1 MKLGL
6 EKLLN
11 EPELQRQLKGRRVA
25 YLGHPA
31 SVDRNGRHG
40 LDLLKELGTLSLS
53 SAFGPQ
59 HGMRGEK
66 QDNMIESEHYR
77 DPDTGVIVFSLY
89 SEVRRPTPEM
99 IDSFDVLLVDMQ
111 DVGCRVYTYLTTL
124 LYMME
129 ACAKAGKSLWV
140 LDRPNPAGRPFEGF
154 LLDASME
161 SFVGASRVP
170 LRHGLTLGEMAY
182 FLKSHHKLELDMKV
196 VAMDGYEID
205 AAPGHGWPTGEL
217 PWINPSPNMPTLC
230 TARCYGGTVLLE
242 GTLLSEG
249 RGTTRP
255 LQIFG
260 APGLDSKR
268 IIRELEKRAPR
279 LLESCFVRSCF
290 FEPTFHKFKGQLC
303 EGLQIH
309 VDTDAHYTHSSFQPF
324 RLMMMVFRLLKEY
337 QPELMAWRQ
346 PPYEYETV
354 RLPID
359 LLIGDVRGREWADT
373 KGSRLED
380 LDALLKPHESEWAEL
395 VRPHLLY

>member
-6 EKLLN
+6 EKLLTDSALLRSL
-11 EPELQRQLKGRRVA
+11 EGRRVA

-31 SVDRNGRHG
+31 SVDARGQHG
-40 LDLLKELGTLSLS
+40 LDLLKENGRLTLT

-77 DPDTGVIVFSLY
+77 DPDTGVTVYSLY
-89 SEVRRPTPEM
+89 SEVRRPTQEM
-99 IDSFDVLLVDMQ
+99 IDSFDVVLIDMQ

-129 ACAKAGKSLWV
+129 ACAKSKKALWV

-154 LLDASME
+154 LLDPSME

-170 LRHGLTLGEMAY
+170 LRHGLTLGEMAL
-182 FLKSHHKLELDMKV
+182 FLKAHHKLDLEMKIV
-196 VAMDGYEID
+196 TMEGYDIHG
-205 AAPGHGWPTGEL
+205 APGYGWPTGQI
-217 PWINPSPNMPTLC
+217 PWVNPSPNMPTVD

-249 RGTTRP
+249 RGNTRP
-255 LQIFG
+255 LQVFG
-260 APGLDSKR
+260 APKLDSKK
-268 IIRELEKRAPR
+268 IIRELSARTPK
-279 LLESCFVRSCF
+279 LLDTCLLRSCF
-290 FEPTFHKFKGQLC
+290 FEPTFHKFKGELC

-309 VDTDAHYTHSSFQPF
+309 VDTDGAYNHDAFQPF
-324 RLMMMVFRLLKEY
+324 RLMMMIFRLIKEF
-337 QPELMAWRQ
+337 QPELMNWRQ

-380 LDALLKPHESEWAEL
+380 LDSMLKPQEVEWAEMI
-395 VRPHLLY
+395 RPHLLY

>member
-6 EKLLN
+6 EKLLTDSKLMS
-11 EPELQRQLKGRRVA
+11 ELAGRRVS

-31 SVDRNGRHG
+31 SVDANGRHG
-40 LDLLKELGTLSLS
+40 LDLLKESGKLSLT

-77 DPDTGVIVFSLY
+77 DPDTGVIVYSLY

-99 IDSFDVLLVDMQ
+99 IESFDVLLVDMQ

-129 ACAKAGKSLWV
+129 ACAKAGKALWV
-140 LDRPNPAGRPFEGF
+140 LDRPNPAGRPAEGF
-154 LLDASME
+154 LLDPSME

-170 LRHGLTLGEMAY
+170 LRHGLTLGEIAK
-182 FLKSHHKLELDMKV
+182 FLKSHHKLNLDMKI
-196 VAMDGYEID
+196 VAMDGYKIHE
-205 AAPGHGWPTGEL
+205 APGYGWPVGEV
-217 PWINPSPNMPTLC
+217 PWINPSPNMPTVD

-268 IIRELEKRAPR
+268 IIRELMKRTPR
-279 LLESCFVRSCF
+279 LLETCFVRSCF

-309 VDTDAHYTHSSFQPF
+309 VDTDKHYNHDKFQPF
-324 RLMMMVFRLLKEY
+324 RLMMMIFRLIKEY

-346 PPYEYETV
+346 PPYEYEKI

-373 KGSRLED
+373 PGSRLED
-380 LDALLKPHESEWAEL
+380 LDMLLKPHESEWAEL